1 MNSPIRLIL
10 KWAGPDRKY
19 LIAAVVFAFVSGLM
33 AMVPYYGVYEIMK
46 AAYEGTCT
54 WEVITS
60 NALVVAVGVC
70 IQYACFGCAGALS
83 HKGAYNTLF
92 RVRCRVVDHLAH
104 APLGQLDERSTGSIK
119 TVLSDDIEKLE
130 LFLAHNITEAIMY
143 LTGPVAAFIFLCS
156 VNVPLALATL
166 VPFAAAFVVM
176 GVIFKRM
183 AGVMPRASAALSR
196 MNAVMVEYVR
206 GMRVIK
212 ALNMGSKSFRRF
224 QSAVDEER
232 KALGRRAGVKEAEEC
247 IRLSKAAGI
256 TNLSLDLMI
265 GIPGQTVDSLRRSID
280 FCVQAGVMHI
290 SAYLLKIEEG
300 TAFARRQEKLAL
312 PDEDAVCDFYEQACE
327 SLSEAGFRQYE
338 ISNFAQP
345 GFESR
350 HNLKYWNAEEYL
362 GLGASA
368 HSFLEGKRFF
378 YPRDIDVFL
387 RGAAPV
393 EDGEGGGFEEYA
405 MLRLRLTEGLR
416 EDLLSRRYGYGIPDE
431 MRRAAQQLAG
441 YGLLEQDEGGI
452 RLTRK
457 GFLLSNA
464 VIAELLYDADAAD

>member
-1 MNSPIRLIL
+1 MEPIGLYLHIPFCRGKCPYCDFYSMRVDVERMDTYTKALGETL
-10 KWAGPDRKY
+10 AAWAARTGRAADTFYFGGGTPSLLGGKR
-19 LIAAVVFAFVSGLM
+19 IASLVDTARAHYGL
-33 AMVPYYGVYEIMK
+33 ADAEITVECNPSDADGCLFEML
-46 AAYEGTCT
+46 A
-54 WEVITS
+54 
-60 NALVVAVGVC
+60 
-70 IQYACFGCAGALS
+70 CAGVNRIS
-83 HKGAYNTLF
+83 
-92 RVRCRVVDHLAH
+92 
-104 APLGQLDERSTGSIK
+104 LGL
-119 TVLSDDIEKLE
+119 
-130 LFLAHNITEAIMY
+130 
-143 LTGPVAAFIFLCS
+143 
-156 VNVPLALATL
+156 
-166 VPFAAAFVVM
+166 
-176 GVIFKRM
+176 
-183 AGVMPRASAALSR
+183 
-196 MNAVMVEYVR
+196 
-206 GMRVIK
+206 
-212 ALNMGSKSFRRF
+212 

-280 FCVQAGVMHI
+280 FCVQAGVTHI

-378 YPRDIDVFL
+378 YPRDIDAFL

>member
-1 MNSPIRLIL
+1 MLVTKKFRWQRGN
-10 KWAGPDRKY
+10 
-19 LIAAVVFAFVSGLM
+19 GLM
-33 AMVPYYGVYEIMK
+33 EPIGLYLHIPFCRGKCPYCDFYSMRADAARMDTYKKALEETLEAWAARTGRAADTLYFGGGTPPLLGGKRIASLVDTARAHYGLADAEITVECNPSDADGCLFEML
-46 AAYEGTCT
+46 A
-54 WEVITS
+54 
-60 NALVVAVGVC
+60 
-70 IQYACFGCAGALS
+70 CAGVNRIS
-83 HKGAYNTLF
+83 
-92 RVRCRVVDHLAH
+92 
-104 APLGQLDERSTGSIK
+104 LGL
-119 TVLSDDIEKLE
+119 
-130 LFLAHNITEAIMY
+130 
-143 LTGPVAAFIFLCS
+143 
-156 VNVPLALATL
+156 
-166 VPFAAAFVVM
+166 
-176 GVIFKRM
+176 
-183 AGVMPRASAALSR
+183 
-196 MNAVMVEYVR
+196 
-206 GMRVIK
+206 
-212 ALNMGSKSFRRF
+212 

-232 KALGRRAGVKEAEEC
+232 KALGRRAGVGEVAEC
-247 IRLSKAAGI
+247 IRLAKAAGI
-256 TNLSLDLMI
+256 TNLSLDLML

-280 FCVQAGVMHI
+280 FCVQAGVTHI
-290 SAYLLKIEEG
+290 SAYLLKIEDG
-300 TAFARRQEKLAL
+300 TAFARRQEKLSL

-368 HSFLEGKRFF
+368 HSFLKGKRCF
-378 YPRDIDVFL
+378 YPRDIDAFL

-393 EDGEGGGFEEYA
+393 PDGEGGGFEEYA

-441 YGLLEQDEGGI
+441 YGLLEQDGGGI

>member
-1 MNSPIRLIL
+1 MLVTKEFRWQRGN
-10 KWAGPDRKY
+10 
-19 LIAAVVFAFVSGLM
+19 GLM
-33 AMVPYYGVYEIMK
+33 EPIGLYLHIPFCRGKCPYCDFYSMRADAARMDTYTQALEETLAAWAARTGRAADTLYFGGGTPSLLGGKRIASLVDTARAHYGLADAEITVECNPSDADGCLFEML
-46 AAYEGTCT
+46 A
-54 WEVITS
+54 
-60 NALVVAVGVC
+60 
-70 IQYACFGCAGALS
+70 CAGVNRIS
-83 HKGAYNTLF
+83 
-92 RVRCRVVDHLAH
+92 
-104 APLGQLDERSTGSIK
+104 LGL
-119 TVLSDDIEKLE
+119 
-130 LFLAHNITEAIMY
+130 
-143 LTGPVAAFIFLCS
+143 
-156 VNVPLALATL
+156 
-166 VPFAAAFVVM
+166 
-176 GVIFKRM
+176 
-183 AGVMPRASAALSR
+183 
-196 MNAVMVEYVR
+196 
-206 GMRVIK
+206 
-212 ALNMGSKSFRRF
+212 

-232 KALGRRAGVKEAEEC
+232 KALGRRAGVGEVAEC
-247 IRLSKAAGI
+247 IRLAKAAGI
-256 TNLSLDLMI
+256 TNLSLDLML

-280 FCVQAGVMHI
+280 FCVQAGVTHI
-290 SAYLLKIEEG
+290 SAYLLKIEDG
-300 TAFARRQEKLAL
+300 TAFARRQEKLSL

-368 HSFLEGKRFF
+368 HSFLKGKRCF
-378 YPRDIDVFL
+378 YPRDIDAFL

-393 EDGEGGGFEEYA
+393 PDGEGGGFEEYA

-441 YGLLEQDEGGI
+441 YGLLEQDGGGI

>member
-1 MNSPIRLIL
+1 MEPIGLYLHIPFCRGKCPYCDFYSMRVDAERMDTYTKALEETL
-10 KWAGPDRKY
+10 AAWAARTGRAADTLYFGGGTPSLLGGKR
-19 LIAAVVFAFVSGLM
+19 IASLVDTARAHYGL
-33 AMVPYYGVYEIMK
+33 ADAEITVECNPSDADGCLFEML
-46 AAYEGTCT
+46 A
-54 WEVITS
+54 
-60 NALVVAVGVC
+60 
-70 IQYACFGCAGALS
+70 CAGVNRIS
-83 HKGAYNTLF
+83 
-92 RVRCRVVDHLAH
+92 
-104 APLGQLDERSTGSIK
+104 LGL
-119 TVLSDDIEKLE
+119 
-130 LFLAHNITEAIMY
+130 
-143 LTGPVAAFIFLCS
+143 
-156 VNVPLALATL
+156 
-166 VPFAAAFVVM
+166 
-176 GVIFKRM
+176 
-183 AGVMPRASAALSR
+183 
-196 MNAVMVEYVR
+196 
-206 GMRVIK
+206 
-212 ALNMGSKSFRRF
+212 
-224 QSAVDEER
+224 QSALDEER
-232 KALGRRAGVKEAEEC
+232 KALGRRAGVGEVAEC
-247 IRLSKAAGI
+247 IRLAKAAGI
-256 TNLSLDLMI
+256 TNLSLDLML

-280 FCVQAGVMHI
+280 FCVQAGVTHI
-290 SAYLLKIEEG
+290 SAYLLKIEDG
-300 TAFARRQEKLAL
+300 TAFARRQEKLSL

-378 YPRDIDVFL
+378 YPRDIDAFL

-393 EDGEGGGFEEYA
+393 PDGEGGGFEEYA

-441 YGLLEQDEGGI
+441 YGLLEQDGGGI

>member
-1 MNSPIRLIL
+1 MLVTKEFRWQRGN
-10 KWAGPDRKY
+10 
-19 LIAAVVFAFVSGLM
+19 GLM
-33 AMVPYYGVYEIMK
+33 EPIGLYLHIPFCRGKCPYCDFYSMRADAARMDTYTQALEETLAAWAARTGRAADTLYFGGGTPSLLGGKRIASLVDTARAHYGLADAEITVECNPSD
-46 AAYEGTCT
+46 ADGR
-54 WEVITS
+54 
-60 NALVVAVGVC
+60 
-70 IQYACFGCAGALS
+70 
-83 HKGAYNTLF
+83 LF
-92 RVRCRVVDHLAH
+92 EMLA
-104 APLGQLDERSTGSIK
+104 R
-119 TVLSDDIEKLE
+119 
-130 LFLAHNITEAIMY
+130 
-143 LTGPVAAFIFLCS
+143 
-156 VNVPLALATL
+156 
-166 VPFAAAFVVM
+166 
-176 GVIFKRM
+176 
-183 AGVMPRASAALSR
+183 AGVNRISL
-196 MNAVMVEYVR
+196 
-206 GMRVIK
+206 G
-212 ALNMGSKSFRRF
+212 L

-232 KALGRRAGVKEAEEC
+232 KALGRRAGVGEVAEC
-247 IRLSKAAGI
+247 IRLAKAAGI
-256 TNLSLDLMI
+256 TNLSLDLML

-280 FCVQAGVMHI
+280 FCVQAGVTHI
-290 SAYLLKIEEG
+290 SAYLLKIEDG

-378 YPRDIDVFL
+378 YPRDIDAFL

-393 EDGEGGGFEEYA
+393 PDGEGGGFEEYA

-441 YGLLEQDEGGI
+441 YGLLEQDGGGI